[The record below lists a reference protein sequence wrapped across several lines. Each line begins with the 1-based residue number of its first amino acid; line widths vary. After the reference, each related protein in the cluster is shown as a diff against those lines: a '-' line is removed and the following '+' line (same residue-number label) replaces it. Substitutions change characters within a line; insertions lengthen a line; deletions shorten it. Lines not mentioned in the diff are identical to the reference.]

1 VPAVPRR
8 YRLRAWVLR
17 AAVEPAELAEGGE
30 AAEKECVR
38 CQAGTDRIIG
48 PGGGSLAE
56 AVLVA
61 AHPRRSSHARKT
73 PVPVSLRSSLA
84 VGSSLRLL
92 AHVIERVKDSR
103 EPQFGGDP
111 EQIRDRS

>member
-38 CQAGTDRIIG
+38 CQVGTDRIIG

-61 AHPRRSSHARKT
+61 AHPRCSSHARKT
-73 PVPVSLRSSLA
+73 PVPVSLRS
-84 VGSSLRLL
+84 
-92 AHVIERVKDSR
+92 
-103 EPQFGGDP
+103 
-111 EQIRDRS
+111 